1 MIKSR
6 GYFITSAAV
15 LMTLPVLG
23 LCSQQ
28 NPQPKSP
35 VPSMTSDD
43 VIVSRPSRPAEAPPP
58 GEPKSGE
65 KSQAKE
71 NDKPSAGEVS
81 WRESIKAAR
90 KESESAQRRAEEA
103 ELRITDLRNQL
114 GAPGQGA
121 GDRNQTMSD
130 LSTIGDT
137 LKQQKAEAREAADA
151 LNKLLDE
158 GRQKGYKEEEGPSS
172 VSKSGEPNED
182 YYRSKFAE
190 LAKSLEDA
198 ERRVQLYQNKV
209 NELNQS
215 ITGNSRSGDNF
226 FIGQLQEQRD
236 EAQHSLEQALEAS
249 QKAQADIAALKEQA
263 RTSGL
268 PPGVFR

>member
-1 MIKSR
+1 MKSR

-15 LMTLPVLG
+15 LMALPILG

-43 VIVSRPSRPAEAPPP
+43 VIVSRPSRPLETPSA
-58 GEPKSGE
+58 GQPKSSE
-65 KSQAKE
+65 QSQAKE
-71 NDKPSAGEVS
+71 NDKPSAAEVS
-81 WRESIKAAR
+81 WREAIKAAR
-90 KESESAQRRAEEA
+90 KEAESAQRRAEEA

-130 LSTIGDT
+130 LGTAGDS
-137 LKQQKAEAREAADA
+137 LKQQKAEARAAAEA
-151 LNKLLDE
+151 LNRLLEE
-158 GRQKGYKEEEGPSS
+158 GREKRYKEEEGPSS
-172 VSKSGEPNED
+172 VSKNGEPNED

-190 LAKSLEDA
+190 LTKTLDDA
-198 ERRVQLYQNKV
+198 ERRVQLYQNRV

-215 ITGNSRSGDNF
+215 INGNSRSGDNF

-263 RTSGL
+263 RTSGV

>member
-1 MIKSR
+1 MKSP
-6 GYFITSAAV
+6 GYFIISAAV
-15 LMTLPVLG
+15 LISVPVLG
-23 LCSQQ
+23 ICNQQ
-28 NPQPKSP
+28 NAQTKTP

-43 VIVSRPSRPAEAPPP
+43 VLGYRPVRPVEAPSAGQPKTGDEAKAAE
-58 GEPKSGE
+58 GE
-65 KSQAKE
+65 
-71 NDKPSAGEVS
+71 KPSAAEVS
-81 WRESIKAAR
+81 WREAIKAAR
-90 KESESAQRRAEEA
+90 KQADSTQRRAEET

-130 LSTIGDT
+130 LGTVGDT

-151 LNKLLDE
+151 LNKLLEE
-158 GRQKGYKEEEGPSS
+158 GRQKGYKEEQGPPS
-172 VSKSGEPNED
+172 VSKNGEANED

-190 LAKSLEDA
+190 LTKSLEDA
-198 ERRVQLYQNKV
+198 QRRIQLYQNKV

-215 ITGNSRSGDNF
+215 ITGNARSGDNF

-236 EAQHSLEQALEAS
+236 EAQHSLEQAIEAS
-249 QKAQADIAALKEQA
+249 QKAQSDIAALKEEA
-263 RTSGL
+263 RTSGV

>member
-1 MIKSR
+1 MKSR

-43 VIVSRPSRPAEAPPP
+43 VIVDRPSRPVETPSA
-58 GEPKSGE
+58 GQPKSKEQGE
-65 KSQAKE
+65 AKE
-71 NDKPSAGEVS
+71 NDKPSAAELS
-81 WRESIKAAR
+81 WREATKAAR
-90 KESESAQRRAEEA
+90 KQADSAQRRAEET
-103 ELRITDLRNQL
+103 ELKITDLRNQL

-130 LSTIGDT
+130 LGTVGDT
-137 LKQQKAEAREAADA
+137 LRQQKAEAREAADA

-158 GRQKGYKEEEGPSS
+158 GRRKAYKEEEGPSP
-172 VSKSGEPNED
+172 VSKKGEPNED
-182 YYRSKFAE
+182 YYRSKFEE
-190 LAKSLEDA
+190 LTKSLADA

-236 EAQHSLEQALEAS
+236 EAQHNLEQAVEAS

-263 RTSGL
+263 RSSGV

>member
-1 MIKSR
+1 MKSP
-6 GYFITSAAV
+6 GYLLTSAAV
-15 LMTLPVLG
+15 LLAVPVLG
-23 LCSQQ
+23 LCNQQ
-28 NPQPKSP
+28 NAQNKRP

-43 VIVSRPSRPAEAPPP
+43 VLVDRPVRPVEVPSAGKPKTGDEAQTSP
-58 GEPKSGE
+58 S
-65 KSQAKE
+65 
-71 NDKPSAGEVS
+71 DKPSAAELS
-81 WRESIKAAR
+81 WREALKAAR
-90 KESESAQRRAEEA
+90 KQADSAQRRAEET

-130 LSTIGDT
+130 LGTVGDT

-151 LNKLLDE
+151 LNKLLEE
-158 GRQKGYKEEEGPSS
+158 GRQKGYKEEAGPSS
-172 VSKSGEPNED
+172 VAKNGEPNED

-190 LAKSLEDA
+190 LSKSLEDA

-226 FIGQLQEQRD
+226 FIGQIQEQRD
-236 EAQHSLEQALEAS
+236 EAQHSLEQAVEAS

-263 RTSGL
+263 RASGV